1 MRLHQAKEK
10 DRGEKERLKLVRS
23 RETKSTAGTM
33 DLTLLELCST
43 FQIDI
48 FGKDVDNQVK
58 KIMVLGGIRAVP
70 LPAAKLEQLKEQFTV
85 INTMTIIICVIPTMV
100 INVVSVIV
108 FVVVGVIVSVMVID
122 IVVVIC
128 SFIINIIMIIIIV
141 SVALALPMLLEE

>member
-1 MRLHQAKEK
+1 MTKAEMSALKTQFQKYRFQKPDDGFAQEYNELKNVSDSASKQSAKHALLMRFHQAKEE

-58 KIMVLGGIRAVP
+58 KVMVLGGIRAVP
-70 LPAAKLEQLKEQFTV
+70 LPAAKLEQLKELLLLL
-85 INTMTIIICVIPTMV
+85 MLS
-100 INVVSVIV
+100 VS
-108 FVVVGVIVSVMVID
+108 
-122 IVVVIC
+122 
-128 SFIINIIMIIIIV
+128 
-141 SVALALPMLLEE
+141 